1 MVNSYARTG
10 GRVLYVSPEADGDA
24 GQFRIFLGS
33 NGKLRILRISPCD
46 SAPPCQAVVA
56 TLAQLTNLA
65 AQTDKLGLR
74 SQLESAAHAIV
85 DSYREELTRSVK
97 PSILFG
103 TATAETIRDAGA
115 FADLLG

>member
-1 MVNSYARTG
+1 MVNSNARRG
-10 GRVLYVSPEADGDA
+10 GRVLHVSPEADGDA

-33 NGKLRILRISPCD
+33 DGKLRIRRVRLRD
-46 SAPPCQAVVA
+46 GAPLCQAVVT

-85 DSYREELTRSVK
+85 DSYREEL
-97 PSILFG
+97 G
-103 TATAETIRDAGA
+103 
-115 FADLLG
+115 